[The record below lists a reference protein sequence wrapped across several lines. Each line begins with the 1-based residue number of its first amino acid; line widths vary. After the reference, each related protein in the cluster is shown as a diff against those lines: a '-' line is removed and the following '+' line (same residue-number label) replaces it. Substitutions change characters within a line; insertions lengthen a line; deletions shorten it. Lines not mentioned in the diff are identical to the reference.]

1 MFGSP
6 MFLWA
11 LLAAGI
17 PLMLHMFQRR
27 RTVNT
32 PFPTIR
38 FLKAAQKR
46 SSSRVRFENFLLW
59 LLRTALLVAL
69 ALAFAQPVLRN
80 LAGVD
85 SFLGRSRRDVAIV
98 IDGSYSMNYEM
109 DRGKVWSLCKEAA
122 VQIVQAL
129 HPGDR
134 VCVYLAADAAV
145 PVIEK
150 PTTEHATAAGAI
162 QSLSCGH
169 GFAKLD
175 EAVAAAVRTLDA
187 LKEKTEK
194 EVFVLTDGQARSWS
208 GFRSSLKRE
217 GGKAH
222 EAIPREAR
230 DKVALFALLAGAA
243 NPENAFPAS
252 VTVSPPLML
261 QGRSAR
267 VSVRVGRVGAPK
279 PVTVTLKL
287 DGREHGSRSVTAEP
301 GTAATA
307 EFVLN
312 NLETGVHVASVSTPK
327 DALAEDDAFQFLLR
341 VNRSL
346 PVLVAGREEATRY
359 LRAALAPGASDDSVR
374 LVAPDALDTVEL
386 RDFQTVFLCDALPLP
401 GQAVL
406 RIETYVRNGGV
417 AVFFPGETCDPSAYA
432 TFNILPAQ
440 PGEVASV
447 SATDAARFLRRLP
460 RKEGQTVDFSM
471 PLPPGTM
478 PAIALRRVL
487 RIDGKPAEQAATLVT
502 AGEETPF
509 LLGRAA
515 GRGRCFLFT
524 VGATREWSTFP
535 LTAFFVPV
543 VHQLVRQGSG
553 ASVQP
558 AYLTLG
564 ASLPAS
570 EAIPDYRENDA
581 IATPSGAP
589 VQMKESGGRDFVLE
603 ELSEPGIYRRTRADV
618 ADEPVLAVNTDRAES
633 KLEPLSPG
641 EVAEWTGFKK
651 CVVATD
657 AEELARLVEERRNGR
672 SFTELVL
679 WLALLLSLAE
689 WGFANASL
697 RSRKGATENLAVS
710 LTGKVAGG
718 AASPLPKGGD
728 TA

>member
-69 ALAFAQPVLRN
+69 ALAFARPVLRN
-80 LAGVD
+80 VAGAD

-109 DRGKVWSLCKEAA
+109 DRGKVWSLCKDAA
-122 VQIVQAL
+122 VQIVQTL

-134 VCVYLAADAAV
+134 VCVYLAASTAV

-150 PTTEHATAAGAI
+150 PTTEHATVVGAI
-162 QSLSCGH
+162 QALSSTH
-169 GFAKLD
+169 VSAKLD
-175 EAVAAAVRTLDA
+175 EAVAAAIRTLDA

-194 EVFVLTDGQARSWS
+194 EVFVLTDGQALSWD
-208 GFRSSLKRE
+208 GFRSSKTKEDGDGQERISRE
-217 GGKAH
+217 N
-222 EAIPREAR
+222 R
-230 DKVALFALLAGAA
+230 DKVALFTLLAGAVSS
-243 NPENAFPAS
+243 ENAFPAH
-252 VTVSPPLML
+252 VKVSPPLML
-261 QGRSAR
+261 QGQSAR
-267 VSVRVGRVGAPK
+267 VAVRVGRTGAPK
-279 PVTVTLKL
+279 PDTVTLKI
-287 DGREHGSRSVTAEP
+287 DGQENGSRSVTAEP
-301 GTAATA
+301 GTEASV

-312 NLETGVHVASVSTPK
+312 NLEAGVHVASVSTPK

-341 VNRSL
+341 VNRRL
-346 PVLVAGREEATRY
+346 PVLVVGGEEAVRY
-359 LRAALAPGASDDSVR
+359 LRVALAPGASDDSVR
-374 LVAPDALDTVEL
+374 QVAPGALDTVDL
-386 RDFQTVFLCDALPLP
+386 RDFQAVFFCDALPLS
-401 GQAVL
+401 GQDVL
-406 RIETYVRNGGV
+406 RIETYVQNGGV

-432 TFNILPAQ
+432 TFKILPAQ

-447 SATDAARFLRRLP
+447 ASADAARFLRRLP
-460 RKEGQTVDFSM
+460 RKEGQAVDFTM

-478 PAIALRRVL
+478 PTIALKRIL
-487 RIDGKPAEQAATLVT
+487 RIDGEPAEQAATLVT
-502 AGEETPF
+502 AGEGTPF
-509 LLGRAA
+509 LLGRAV

-543 VHQLVRQGSG
+543 VHQLIRQGSG

-558 AYLTLG
+558 AHVTLG
-564 ASLPAS
+564 ASMPAN
-570 EAIPDYRENDA
+570 EAIPNYREEDK
-581 IATPSGAP
+581 ITVPSGAP
-589 VQMKESGGRDFVLE
+589 LLVKETGGRNFVLE
-603 ELSEPGIYRRTRADV
+603 ELPEPGIYLRTKAD
-618 ADEPVLAVNTDRAES
+618 ASDEPVLAVNTDRAES
-633 KLEPLSPG
+633 KLDPVSPDD
-641 EVAEWTGFKK
+641 VAECTGFKN
-651 CVVATD
+651 CVVAAD

-689 WGFANASL
+689 WGFANVAL
-697 RSRKGATENLAVS
+697 RSRKGATEDLTVS
-710 LTGKVAGG
+710 MTGKVTGG
-718 AASPLPKGGD
+718 
-728 TA
+728 

>member
-59 LLRTALLVAL
+59 LLRTALLAAL

-80 LAGVD
+80 VAGAD

-98 IDGSYSMNYEM
+98 LDGSYSMNYEL
-109 DRGKVWSLCKEAA
+109 DRGKVWSLCKDAA

-134 VCVYLAADAAV
+134 VCVYLATDTAV

-150 PTTEHATAAGAI
+150 PTTEYATVVSAI
-162 QSLSCGH
+162 QSLSCAH
-169 GFAKLD
+169 VSSKLG
-175 EAVAAAVRTLDA
+175 ETVAAALRTLGA
-187 LKEKTEK
+187 VKEKTEK
-194 EVFVLTDGQARSWS
+194 EVFVLTDGQALSWED
-208 GFRSSLKRE
+208 FRASSKKGDE
-217 GGKAH
+217 DAG

-230 DKVALFALLAGAA
+230 DKVAFFALLAGAA
-243 NPENAFPAS
+243 SPENAFPS
-252 VTVSPPLML
+252 FVKVSPPLML
-261 QGRSAR
+261 QGQSAR
-267 VSVRVGRVGAPK
+267 VAVRIGRTGAPK
-279 PVTVTLKL
+279 PVTVTLKV
-287 DGREHGSRSVTAEP
+287 DGQEQGSRSVTAEP
-301 GTAATA
+301 GTETSV

-312 NLETGVHVASVSTPK
+312 NLEAGIHVASVSTPK
-327 DALAEDDAFQFLLR
+327 DALAEDDVFQFLLR
-341 VNRSL
+341 VNHRL
-346 PVLVAGREEATRY
+346 PVLVVGRHEATRY
-359 LRAALAPGASDDSVR
+359 LRAALAPGAADDSIRQVT
-374 LVAPDALDTVEL
+374 PDALDAVEL
-386 RDFQTVFLCDALPLP
+386 RDFQAVFFCDALPLS
-401 GQAVL
+401 GQTVL
-406 RIETYVRNGGV
+406 RIETYVQNGGV

-432 TFNILPAQ
+432 VFNILPAQ

-447 SATDAARFLRRLP
+447 ATADAARFLRRLP
-460 RKEGQTVDFSM
+460 RKEGQKVDFTL

-478 PAIALRRVL
+478 PTVALKRIL
-487 RIDGKPAEQAATLVT
+487 RIAGEPAEEAATLVT
-502 AGEETPF
+502 AGEGMPF

-543 VHQLVRQGSG
+543 VHQLIRQGSG

-558 AYLTLG
+558 AHVTLG
-564 ASLPAS
+564 TSMAAN
-570 EAIPDYRENDA
+570 EAIPNYREED
-581 IATPSGAP
+581 TVTMPSGAP
-589 VQMKESGGRDFVLE
+589 LQVKESGGRNLILS
-603 ELSEPGIYRRTRADV
+603 ELPEPGIYLRTKAGGT
-618 ADEPVLAVNTDRAES
+618 DEPVLAVNTDRSES
-633 KLEPLSPG
+633 KLDPASQDD
-641 EVAEWTGFKK
+641 VAEWTGFKK

-689 WGFANASL
+689 WGFANAAL

-710 LTGKVAGG
+710 VTGKVTGG
-718 AASPLPKGGD
+718 
-728 TA
+728 